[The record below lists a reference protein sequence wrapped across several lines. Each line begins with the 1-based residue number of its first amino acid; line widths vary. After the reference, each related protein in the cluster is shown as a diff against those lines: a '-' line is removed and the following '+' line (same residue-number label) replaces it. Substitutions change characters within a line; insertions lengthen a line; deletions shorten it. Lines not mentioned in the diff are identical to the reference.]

1 MEYSPDEAANFLEE
15 KFKWKRYKAK
25 HFESIYTRFFQG
37 YILPK
42 KFSIDKRLAHLSSQ
56 IVSGQITRDQAID
69 KLDIEYYNSGTL
81 KEDMEFVCDKFTL
94 KESEL
99 NEIMNQ
105 EVKASSDY
113 PNSMYLINKF
123 QPIISIIKRIAT
135 SRKK

>member
-1 MEYSPDEAANFLEE
+1 ML
-15 KFKWKRYKAK
+15 
-25 HFESIYTRFFQG
+25 
-37 YILPK
+37 
-42 KFSIDKRLAHLSSQ
+42 DKRLAHLSSQ